1 LKVVIPLT
9 LLIVF
14 ILLYFNTAHVGKVF
28 IVLLAVPF
36 SLIGAFWLIY
46 LLGYNLSVA
55 VWVGI
60 IALAGVDAETG
71 VIMLL
76 YLDHAYE
83 KGKNQGRMRSLK
95 ELREAIS
102 EGAVKRVRPK
112 MMTVM
117 AIIMGL
123 LPIMWSHG
131 AGADVMKRIAAPMIG
146 GIVTSFILELVIYP
160 VIYELW
166 RGREFRKETKVA
178 ETKFEPRS

>member
-1 LKVVIPLT
+1 M
-9 LLIVF
+9 
-14 ILLYFNTAHVGKVF
+14 
-28 IVLLAVPF
+28 AVPF
-36 SLIGAFWLIY
+36 SLIGAFWFIY

-83 KGKNQGRMRSLK
+83 KWKSHGKMRSLK
-95 ELREAIS
+95 DLQEAIS

-146 GIVTSFILELVIYP
+146 GIVTSFLLELIIYP
-160 VIYELW
+160 VIFQIW
-166 RGREFRKETKVA
+166 RGREIRRMLRADSGKI
-178 ETKFEPRS
+178 EPLR